1 MMKLASQVLITSN
14 IEAAIAEL
22 EAVKTTERF
31 VKIVKEDTFL
41 VEDAKLA
48 VEKAY
53 LASEE
58 TTVII
63 LAAKLFSPIAQ
74 NKLLKVIEEPPAKK
88 EFILLTSSKAT
99 ILGTIRS
106 RLPVA
111 TFLATSQ
118 EEDLGLEIKQLSLGG
133 VYEFIQAHQR
143 TNAKEMKRVVE
154 RIGKAAMYSGA
165 YDIDEKT
172 LTLFSDAF
180 IALDMGSPPTFV
192 LNALLLK
199 LLARKKA
206 LK

>member
-1 MMKLASQVLITSN
+1 MKLASQVLITSN

-22 EAVKTTERF
+22 EAAKTTERF
-31 VKIVKEDTFL
+31 VKIIKEDTFL

-106 RLPVA
+106 RLPVV
-111 TFLATSQ
+111 TFLTTAK
-118 EEDLGLEIKQLSLGG
+118 EEDFGLEVRQLSLGS
-133 VYEFIQAHQR
+133 VYKFVQTHQR

-154 RIGKAAMYSGA
+154 YIGKTAMHSEA

-172 LTLFSDAF
+172 LTLFSNAF
-180 IALDMGSPPTFV
+180 IALDMGSPPVFV
-192 LNALLLK
+192 LNVLLLK
-199 LLARKKA
+199 LLARKKH
-206 LK
+206 